1 MFEFCICLCG
11 VAACTFHRERFLHRK
26 RHTFCVK
33 SSQSLVRDGEEGFG
47 RSLEGVSDKQDQL
60 PSSPGVSTLF
70 TGRRAQAAPKT
81 RTGRAKSLSLQ
92 AVANNCSCTY
102 HELTLTLQRSRKTPI
117 SETTTPTRKW
127 LTKTL
132 CVLFNAVYT

>member
-47 RSLEGVSDKQDQL
+47 RSLEAVSDKQDQL

-81 RTGRAKSLSLQ
+81 RTGRAKSLLIPPIGRIAIETLGGSDDG
-92 AVANNCSCTY
+92 
-102 HELTLTLQRSRKTPI
+102 LTLTAEEQKDPDLGDDDSDQ
-117 SETTTPTRKW
+117 EM
-127 LTKTL
+127 
-132 CVLFNAVYT
+132 VD